1 MRRYHDSFAMKE
13 SSIQSISTTRPH
25 RQAFAVATLLVLWT
39 CWASSASAA
48 ERRTENVL
56 LVTYDGLRRQELFA
70 GADESLLNREH
81 GGVRNVDA
89 LRARFWSDD
98 PLRRREALLPFFW
111 SVVAQQGQVF
121 GAPEVGSS
129 VRVTNGLYFSYPGY
143 NEILSG
149 VADARIDSN
158 AKRPNPNLTVLEALH
173 RKPSLSGRIAAFASW
188 DVFPFILNEETTG
201 IPVNAGW
208 ELLEYASPQ
217 SRMAELNALAAEI
230 PHYWSNVRYDL
241 FTFEGS
247 LGYLEQRKPR
257 LLYVAFGETDDW
269 AHDGRYDLYLES
281 ARRTD
286 DYIRRLWEALQ
297 SLPEYS
303 GKTSLILASD
313 HGRGAGL
320 EDWRRHGKDV
330 PGSELTWIA
339 VIGPDTLP
347 LGIRANTGVTQGQV
361 AASVAALL
369 GYDFLEDSPAAAP
382 ALPGLLQE

>member
-1 MRRYHDSFAMKE
+1 MPE
-13 SSIQSISTTRPH
+13 NSIQSVRTAH
-25 RQAFAVATLLVLWT
+25 ALRQSFAVTTLLVLWA
-39 CWASSASAA
+39 CWAAASSAA

-56 LVTYDGLRRQELFA
+56 LVTYDGLRRQELFV
-70 GADESLLNREH
+70 GADETLLNREH
-81 GGVRNVDA
+81 GGVRDVDA
-89 LRARFWSDD
+89 VRARFWSDD
-98 PLRRREALLPFFW
+98 PLRRRETLLPFFW
-111 SVVAQQGQVF
+111 NVVARHGQVF
-121 GAPEVGSS
+121 GDSKVGSS

-158 AKRPNPNLTVLEALH
+158 AKRPNPNLTVLEALD
-173 RKPSLSGRIAAFASW
+173 RESRLSGRVAAFGSW

-208 ELLEYASPQ
+208 ERLEHASPP
-217 SRMAELNALAAEI
+217 SRTAELNALAAEI

-247 LGYLEQRKPR
+247 LGYLEQHKPR

-286 DYIRRLWEALQ
+286 DYIRRLWDTLQ
-297 SLPEYS
+297 SLPEYA
-303 GKTSLILASD
+303 GKTSMILTSD
-313 HGRGAGL
+313 HGRGAGP
-320 EDWRRHGKDV
+320 EDWRRHGSDV
-330 PGSELTWIA
+330 SGSELTWIA
-339 VIGPDTLP
+339 VIGPDTP
-347 LGIRANTGVTQGQV
+347 SLGIRVDTDVTQGQV

-369 GYDFLEDSPAAAP
+369 GYDFREDSPAAARP
-382 ALPGLLQE
+382 LPGLLHE